1 MPVERTR
8 RLNELIKRALSKVI
22 QKEFL
27 PERYGLITISRVIV
41 SGDIQHA
48 RVFITVM
55 GGNEVKTLE
64 SLRTRQPHVR
74 HRLAQ
79 SIKLRFI
86 PELIFEIDEELKQAL
101 KVDKLIDDVV
111 PETRQTEI
119 DEKN

>member
-8 RLNELIKRALSKVI
+8 RLNELIKRTLSKII

-27 PERYGLITISRVIV
+27 VERYGLITITRVIV

-48 RVFITVM
+48 RVFFTVM
-55 GGNEVKTLE
+55 GSDEKKTLE
-64 SLRTRQPHVR
+64 SLRTRQPHIR

-79 SIKLRFI
+79 SVKLRFI
-86 PELIFEIDEELKQAL
+86 PELIFEIDEELKRAL

-111 PETRQTEI
+111 SDTREEDI
-119 DEKN
+119 NEKH